1 MATENVVILVRED
14 GSREVSRKIADIGGS
29 ATKSKSAVD
38 ELRGALAG
46 LAGVLALREL
56 QQMADTYTKVRGQV
70 AIFSHSVQETNQ
82 VMEELFKV
90 AQRTRQPID
99 AVGNSFH
106 QLSIASSALGASQN
120 QILKF
125 TEAIGMA
132 LAVQGTSAETA
143 KGGILQLGQA
153 MNEGIVRA
161 QEYNSM
167 INSMPIVLKAAAMNI
182 DGVGGSLAKLRK
194 LMLDGKLY
202 SKDFFAAVLKGSD
215 MIREYFDRSG
225 KTIAQSFTIMRN
237 AMVKYVG
244 DMDQSYQISQKFFAA
259 AQWGAEHINDLANAM
274 MILAAPRIVSGI
286 VAVTRAVVA
295 MNVAMLANPW
305 AALAT
310 AVTMA
315 ITALALYRDEIV
327 LVQDGQVSLG
337 DYMRASWDYTTK
349 AVKDAATAI
358 STFLGDALEE
368 IGRELDIIFESFG
381 GFGTAVKAGV
391 NDAIAVFVSLGKVI
405 GVVASAIPEVFRE
418 GMASAVNVVR
428 SGAST
433 LVNGMIDVINAGRE
447 KFKLDPIDHVQFEQM
462 KNETAGA
469 TSKMLTDIKAAMD
482 STLNVDYIG
491 NLGSEFNKQLDGVNK
506 SAAAIAAARHK
517 AEQEAKKTVNLDL
530 PNGDGENFAG
540 TKKADKTMAALEKQL
555 RAVVSAAAPA
565 EGAILQ
571 LKHAEDVLEKARAK
585 GLITGEQYNKYL
597 TLVKAHYEEMA
608 DPLGKLNRELDEQRK
623 QLGMNADARQ
633 VEAQVYQ
640 ASQALIAKGIVLS
653 QQEAQA
659 LRDKYTSLQEYTKL
673 VQAQDQ
679 LLADSVEKRKEFTR
693 QLQAIKNLLADPTS
707 GFTKTDAQN
716 TLLKMMPEMFEGTEL
731 YTNRIANQFG
741 VMFNQIDE
749 LRKNDL
755 ISDQQANELRLLN
768 SRKMIKQLQE
778 AAVSAAEL
786 RVELNAGDW
795 SDMMLV
801 AISKIPGAFKSMQ
814 SQVADVMGGLFSDL
828 DAGFQKAWANIGNGF
843 DDFATT
849 LKDAFKNMLAQLA
862 NILIT
867 RPLVLSI
874 ATSLSGG
881 SAGGSVQQQLLSAM
895 GGQGG
900 QGGSMGNLSNLVSNG
915 SSIYNWM
922 QGTGS
927 NLYNA
932 YQAGGFSGVY
942 NYGANAIG
950 SMFSTGG
957 TAAANSMAQG
967 ASAAGYGQ
975 QLANWNAANAAGSW
989 GGAASS
995 LGSIAGGITG
1005 AIQGYQNAGFKGA
1018 VAGGIGGWGGGTL
1031 GTMAGVAVASALSG
1045 TAMGAALGSII
1056 PGIGTVIGAALGAA
1070 FGSKLFGGAW
1080 MTKDSGISLGVEG
1093 GELQANSF
1101 TYQKK
1106 KGGMFSSN
1114 KKRTLYGDLPD
1125 EQVDS
1130 FQAAYDSTHDS
1141 VIDLYKKLNVSMVE
1155 GVMDGLNVARLN
1167 ISTKDRTDEDI
1178 QKDITQWFA
1187 DLGDAM
1193 TSAVDTATGSGLG
1206 MNFEE
1211 LKTFVTNLYSV
1222 NEAVRYLNV
1231 GMFDLSIAGGK
1242 LAESLAAA
1250 AGGLETLQ
1258 QNTSTYFAAFYT
1270 DAEKNAAT
1278 LDTVQRAFKNL
1289 NVVLPDSREGFRKA
1303 VEAIDITSAS
1313 GQSMF
1318 ATMMSLAGSADSYYK
1333 ILESSAAAA
1342 AQAQKQLLDA
1352 MVAGAYSALQR
1363 AVATQKTNLQE
1374 QYELQEKLI
1383 NAQIETLNGA
1393 ISNLTSMSS
1402 DLDSAL
1408 ASLLETSDSAA
1419 GALYDQGQAT
1429 LQAAVAI
1436 ARAGGSLA
1444 NFEGLKG
1451 ALDAVTNNSSDRY
1464 SNQLDYQLDQGR
1476 TANLVAELGDAVDG
1490 QLSTAEKSL
1499 KTQQDYLAQAKE
1511 AYDMQ
1516 VKKLDAQL
1524 DLAQAQIDAMN
1535 GIDNNITSVA
1545 DALKQL
1551 ADILKIVNPNGT
1563 GTKNADAIIQAAYQ
1577 TALGR
1582 NPDAAGAAYWKEQLA
1597 NGNVTS
1603 GNLVDAIA
1611 AAGAQNNAAA
1621 PNQIEQAYAQ
1631 LLGRTPTAADMAY
1644 WTAQV
1649 KQGNVHD
1656 VQEAIRQAAIA
1667 NSQIPAFAAGG
1678 DYTGGW
1684 ALMGEEGP
1692 ELVNFRGGGRVF
1704 TADETAAMRGGNNSA
1719 LEERLDAAI
1728 EWLEYLSVPI
1738 RETAI
1743 STEKNNRK
1751 VDELIQV
1758 TASGQES

>member
-1 MATENVVILVRED
+1 MSTENIVILVRED
-14 GSREVSRKIADIGGS
+14 GSREVSRKIEDIGGS
-29 ATKSKSAVD
+29 AKKSKSAVD

-56 QQMADTYTKVRGQV
+56 QQMADTWTKVRGQV

-82 VMEELFKV
+82 VMEELYKI

-99 AVGNSFH
+99 GVGQSFH

-132 LAVQGTSAETA
+132 LAVQGTSSETA
-143 KGGILQLGQA
+143 RGGIIQLGQA

-167 INSMPIVLKAAAMNI
+167 INSMPIVLKAAAQNLE
-182 DGVGGSLAKLRK
+182 GVDGSLAKLRK
-194 LMLDGKLY
+194 RMLEGKLY
-202 SKDFFAAVLKGSD
+202 SKDFFEAVIKGSD
-215 MIREYFDRSG
+215 QIREYFDRSG

-237 AMVKYVG
+237 AMTKYVG
-244 DMDQSYQISQKFFAA
+244 DLDQTYQLSQKFFAA
-259 AQWGAEHINDLANAM
+259 AQWGAAHINELANAM
-274 MILAAPRIVSGI
+274 IILASPKILSGI
-286 VAVTRAVVA
+286 VSVTRAVIA
-295 MNVAMLANPW
+295 MNAAMLANPW
-305 AALAT
+305 TAAAA

-315 ITALALYRDEIV
+315 VTALALYRDEIV
-327 LVQDGQVSLG
+327 LVEEGQVSLG

-349 AVKDAATAI
+349 AVKDAAVAI
-358 STFLGDALEE
+358 STFFGDALEE
-368 IGRELDIIFESFG
+368 LGRELDVIFAAFG
-381 GFGTAVKAGV
+381 GFGAAVKTGV

-405 GVVASAIPEVFRE
+405 GVVASAIPDVFRE

-428 SGAST
+428 SGAGS

-447 KFKLDPIDHVQFEQM
+447 KFNLDPIDHVQFEKM

-469 TSKMLTDIKAAMD
+469 TAKMLTDIKAAMD

-491 NLGSEFNKQLDGVNK
+491 ELGSEFNKQLAGVNA
-506 SAAAIAAARHK
+506 SAAAIAKARHK
-517 AEQEAKKTVNLDL
+517 AESEARRTVNLDT
-530 PNGDGENFAG
+530 PNGEGENFAG
-540 TKKADKTMAALEKQL
+540 SGKKDKTMAALEKQL

-571 LKHAEDVLEKARAK
+571 LAHAEDVLQKARDK
-585 GLITGEQYNKYL
+585 GIITGAQYSKYL

-633 VEAQVYQ
+633 IESQMYQ
-640 ASQALIAKGIVLS
+640 ANQALIAKGIVMT
-653 QQEAQA
+653 QDETKA
-659 LRDKYTSLQEYTKL
+659 LREKYTSLLEYTKL

-679 LLADSVEKRKEFTR
+679 LLAESVEKRKEFTR
-693 QLQAIKNLLADPTS
+693 QLQALKNLLADPTS
-707 GFTKTDAQN
+707 GFTQTDAQN
-716 TLLKMMPEMFEGTEL
+716 AILNMMPEVFEGTEL
-731 YTNRIANQFG
+731 YTNKIANQYKLMFG
-741 VMFNQIDE
+741 KIDE
-749 LRKNDL
+749 LRGADL
-755 ISDQQANELRLLN
+755 ISEQQANELRLLN
-768 SRKMIKQLQE
+768 SRKMIKELQE
-778 AAVSAAEL
+778 ATISAAQLRTEL
-786 RVELNAGDW
+786 GTGDW

-801 AISKIPGAFKSMQ
+801 AISKIPGAFESMQ
-814 SQVADVMGGLFSDL
+814 SQVSGIMGNLFSEL
-828 DAGFQKAWANIGNGF
+828 DSGFQKAWGNISNGF
-843 DDFATT
+843 DDFAKT

-895 GGQGG
+895 GGSGG
-900 QGGSMGNLSNLVSNG
+900 QSGSLGNISNLVSNG

-932 YQAGGFSGVY
+932 YQSGGFSGLY
-942 NYGANAIG
+942 NYGANAV
-950 SMFSTGG
+950 SNWFSTGG
-957 TAAANSMAQG
+957 SAAANSMAQG
-967 ASAAGYGQ
+967 STAAGYGQ
-975 QLANWNAANAAGSW
+975 QLANWNAANAAGTW

-1080 MTKDSGISLGVEG
+1080 MTKDAGLSLGVENG
-1093 GELQANSF
+1093 DFQANSF

-1106 KGGMFSSN
+1106 KGGLFSSN
-1114 KKRTLYGDLPD
+1114 KKRTLYGELPE
-1125 EQVDS
+1125 EQANS
-1130 FQAAYDSTHDS
+1130 LQATYDATQDS
-1141 VIDLYKKLNVSMVE
+1141 VLDLYKKLNVSMAD
-1155 GVMDGLNVARLN
+1155 GVLDGLQVARLN
-1167 ISTKDRTDEDI
+1167 ISTKDRTDEEI
-1178 QKDITQWFA
+1178 QKDVTQWFA
-1187 DLGDAM
+1187 DLANAM
-1193 TSAVDTATGSGLG
+1193 TTAIDGATGSGLG
-1206 MNFEE
+1206 LDFEG

-1231 GMFDLSIAGGK
+1231 GMYDLSVSGGR
-1242 LAESLAAA
+1242 LAESLSAA

-1258 QNTSTYFAAFYT
+1258 QNTATYFAAFYT

-1278 LDTVQRAFKNL
+1278 MDTVKRAFEAL
-1289 NVVLPDSREGFRKA
+1289 NVALPDSREGFRKA
-1303 VEAIDITSAS
+1303 VEGLDITTES
-1313 GQSMF
+1313 GQKMF
-1318 ATMMSLAGSADSYYK
+1318 ATMMSLAGAADGYYK
-1333 ILESSAAAA
+1333 IIE
-1342 AQAQKQLLDA
+1342 AQAQSLLQMMQGQVSA
-1352 MVAGAYSALQR
+1352 AYAVLQR
-1363 AVATQKTNLQE
+1363 SVATQKTNLQE

-1383 NAQIETLNGA
+1383 NAQIEVLNTA

-1402 DLDSAL
+1402 SLKNAL
-1408 ASLLETSDSAA
+1408 GELMGTSDQAA
-1419 GALYDQGQAT
+1419 DIMYAQGQAT
-1429 LQAAVAI
+1429 LQTALAI
-1436 ARAGGSLA
+1436 SRAGGSLS
-1444 NFEGLKG
+1444 NFEGLSD
-1451 ALDAVTNNSSDRY
+1451 ALEAITSNSTDRY
-1464 SNQLDYQLDQGR
+1464 SNSTDYQIDQAR
-1476 TANLVAELGDAVDG
+1476 NANAVAELGAAVDN
-1490 QLSTAEKSL
+1490 QLTAAEKSL
-1499 KTQQDYLAQAKE
+1499 KAQQDYLQQAKE
-1511 AYDMQ
+1511 TYDME

-1524 DLAQAQIDAMN
+1524 DLMQAQIDAMN
-1535 GIDNNITSVA
+1535 GIDNNILTVA
-1545 DALKQL
+1545 DAIKQL
-1551 ADILKIVNPNGT
+1551 GDLLKIINPKGT
-1563 GTKNADAIIQAAYQ
+1563 GTMNADSIIQAAYQ

-1621 PNQIEQAYAQ
+1621 PNQVQDAYAQ
-1631 LLGRTPTAADMAY
+1631 LLGRAPTAADMAY

-1656 VQEAIRQAAIA
+1656 VYAAIKAAAVA
-1667 NSQIPAFAAGG
+1667 NGQIPAYANGG
-1678 DYTGGW
+1678 NYPGGM
-1684 ALMGEEGP
+1684 ALMGEYGP

-1704 TADETAAMRGGNNSA
+1704 TASQTQSILNGSNSA
-1719 LEERLDAAI
+1719 DVVERLDALI
-1728 EWLEYLSVPI
+1728 EWAEYQQAALET
-1738 RETAI
+1738 TAI
-1743 STEKNNRK
+1743 NSSK
-1751 VDELIQV
+1751 QV
-1758 TASGQES
+1758 KKMDTLTATVAYTQDSEQ